1 MSMAKGSKLL
11 QYINYRG
18 RVTIQTESHERRPRR
33 LRGVPQ
39 SSPCKGRRRCGGA
52 RSLAKSGR
60 TASTLGLVLFLGE
73 EVVSMTVEGSP
84 PPDESRAKALAAAAL
99 GDPGISTAPLV
110 QAQPGLSGPVRGVGG
125 PAPGM
130 MQPQISR
137 PPVPLLSAPPISY
150 PSSVRCQSSCGCST
164 AIPGAATDA
173 EGPSPAMRP
182 GMPVPLPPRVGMPP
196 PLGGPVPVF
205 APPRPGM
212 PPPPPPPNQH

>member
-1 MSMAKGSKLL
+1 MAKGSKLL
-11 QYINYRG
+11 QYINYRV

-33 LRGVPQ
+33 LRGLRNLPLV
-39 SSPCKGRRRCGGA
+39 KGAAAAGGKKPGEEREDRLHPRPRPLPRRGGRVHDCPA
-52 RSLAKSGR
+52 RSLRARARRRRAR
-60 TASTLGLVLFLGE
+60 TRDDATANIAPACASSLGPANLLSQVVL
-73 EVVSMTVEGSP
+73 P
-84 PPDESRAKALAAAAL
+84 
-99 GDPGISTAPLV
+99 
-110 QAQPGLSGPVRGVGG
+110 
-125 PAPGM
+125 PAPG
-130 MQPQISR
+130 QI
-137 PPVPLLSAPPISY
+137 P
-150 PSSVRCQSSCGCST
+150 VRCQSSCGCST

>member
-1 MSMAKGSKLL
+1 MAKGSKLL

-150 PSSVRCQSSCGCST
+150 PRSSFRRRRGRFRVSQAS
-164 AIPGAATDA
+164 PHA